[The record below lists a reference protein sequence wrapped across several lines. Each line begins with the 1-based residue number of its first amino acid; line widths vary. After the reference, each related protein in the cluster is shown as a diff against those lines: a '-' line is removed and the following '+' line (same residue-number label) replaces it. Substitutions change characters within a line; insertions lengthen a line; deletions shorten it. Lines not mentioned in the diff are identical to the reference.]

1 MTDTAYLKQN
11 DTSPTLDAILTNAAG
26 VVVDIT
32 GASVQFHMQK
42 IGATTIKVDAEATV
56 VDGAAGHVRY
66 TLQAGDTD
74 TPGSYKAE
82 YQVTFS
88 DGTIET
94 FKNTPDQLRV
104 VITPE
109 IS

>member
-1 MTDTAYLKQN
+1 MTDIAYLKQN

-26 VVVDIT
+26 EVVDVT
-32 GASVQFHMQK
+32 NASVRFHMQMV
-42 IGATTIKVDAEATV
+42 GATTLKIDAAATV
-56 VDGAAGHVRY
+56 VDGEAGHVRY
-66 TLQAGDTD
+66 TLQPGDTD

-82 YQVTFS
+82 YEVTFL
-88 DGTIET
+88 DGSVET

-109 IS
+109 LG

>member
-11 DTSPTLDAILTNAAG
+11 DTSPTLDAILTDANGNVVDVTGAG
-26 VVVDIT
+26 VR
-32 GASVQFHMQK
+32 FHMQRVGETSLK
-42 IGATTIKVDAEATV
+42 IDAAGSV

-66 TLQAGDTD
+66 TLQEGDTD

-82 YQVTFS
+82 YEVTFL

-94 FKNTPDQLRV
+94 FKNTPDQLRI

-109 IS
+109 LG